1 MRKRMFIVGGIGL
14 AMTIAGIILKSGM
27 LIICGVLGLLT
38 TLRFTQL
45 DRWED
50 PNQTEMYIPM
60 YRDKK
65 DEEDKK
71 KR

>member
-1 MRKRMFIVGGIGL
+1 MRKRMFVVGGIGL
-14 AMTIAGIILKSGM
+14 AMTIAGIILKSGT

-50 PNQTEMYIPM
+50 PNQTEMYIPT
-60 YRDKK
+60 YKK
-65 DEEDKK
+65 EWEDKEK
-71 KR
+71 PK